1 MNMTYYETVTKL
13 EKMGA
18 DVEYVQGWMGG
29 FLHNPK
35 REEQRVTEVYAAGY
49 TDGWDKKTDGYS
61 SWIKKK

>member
-35 REEQRVTEVYAAGY
+35 REEQRI
-49 TDGWDKKTDGYS
+49 TDGYTAVYADGLKGS
-61 SWIKKK
+61 TDNAKNWVKK

>member
-35 REEQRVTEVYAAGY
+35 REEQRLNDAYNTGYDDGHAG
-49 TDGWDKKTDGYS
+49 KTDGFTAFA
-61 SWIKKK
+61 KK

>member
-18 DVEYVQGWMGG
+18 DKEYVQGWMGG

-35 REEQRVTEVYAAGY
+35 REEQSITDAYTAGY
-49 TDGWDKKTDGYS
+49 EDGLKSSTDSASKWVKK
-61 SWIKKK
+61 

>member
-18 DVEYVQGWMGG
+18 DKEYVQGWMGG

-35 REEQRVTEVYAAGY
+35 REEQRITDAYTAGY
-49 TDGWDKKTDGYS
+49 EDGLKSSTDSASKWVKK
-61 SWIKKK
+61 

>member
-18 DVEYVQGWMGG
+18 DMEYVQGWMGG

-35 REEQRVTEVYAAGY
+35 REEQRLTDAYEAGY
-49 TDGWDKKTDGYS
+49 ADGEEKNTDNFGDWAKG
-61 SWIKKK
+61 